1 MKILTWDVST
11 VATGW
16 AYMDDDKI
24 IDYGVIKPP
33 EDLSE
38 SAKYFYVTHSALGL
52 LKLYRPSTIVIE
64 DTFFAKDPTVLK
76 KLNRIAGQ
84 IMFIWFQSTGREA
97 VFYMATTARKDFPG
111 LNGRSK
117 KEEIVEAVNK
127 HFELRGRVKDHN
139 IADAL
144 VLGYHHYLAT
154 RPEIGPVA
162 PDVQSVVA
170 PKEKARKK

>member
-1 MKILTWDVST
+1 MKTLAFDVST

-16 AYMDDDKI
+16 ALMNDDKI
-24 IDYGVIKPP
+24 IDYAVICPP
-33 EDLSE
+33 DDLSE
-38 SAKYFYVTHSALGL
+38 SAKYFYITHSVLGL
-52 LKLYRPSTIVIE
+52 LKLYRPNTVVIE

-84 IMFIWFQSTGREA
+84 IMFIWFQSTGRES
-97 VFYMATTARKDFPG
+97 VFYMAMTARKDFPG

-144 VLGYHHYLAT
+144 VLGYHHYLVN
-154 RPEIGPVA
+154 RPEVGPT
-162 PDVQSVVA
+162 DSVV
-170 PKEKARKK
+170 KEKARKK